1 MMYKH
6 VTLLFSHVVT
16 LVAGDIPYFQVQT
29 V

>member
-16 LVAGDIPYFQVQT
+16 LVAGDISYFQTQT